1 MLLQDVSAQ
10 ICRGLGNE
18 TRVFGVV
25 MQKNEARSYEQ
36 CCATSLFVLHLL
48 WAAG

>member
-1 MLLQDVSAQ
+1 
-10 ICRGLGNE
+10 
-18 TRVFGVV
+18 V
-25 MQKNEARSYEQ
+25 MQKNQARRYEQ